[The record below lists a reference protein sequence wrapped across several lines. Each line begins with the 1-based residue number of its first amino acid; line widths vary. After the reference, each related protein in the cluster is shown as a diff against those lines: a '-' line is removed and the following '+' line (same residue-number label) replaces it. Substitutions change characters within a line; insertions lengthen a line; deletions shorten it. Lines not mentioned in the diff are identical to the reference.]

1 MKNEQ
6 LYRKAI
12 AFAVDAE
19 EQFLAALEAN
29 KTFTDNRA
37 LQEKH
42 RAMEVQPAAMKACAQ
57 QELIAHLFGVSD
69 ERVHE
74 DINALIESA

>member
-6 LYRKAI
+6 LYREAI
-12 AFAVDAE
+12 KYASEAE
-19 EQFLAALEAN
+19 EKFLYFNERN
-29 KTFTDNRA
+29 KRITDRDA
-37 LQEKH
+37 RDFHH
-42 RAMEVQPAAMKACAQ
+42 RGVVAPAAQASCAQ

-74 DINALIESA
+74 DIHALID